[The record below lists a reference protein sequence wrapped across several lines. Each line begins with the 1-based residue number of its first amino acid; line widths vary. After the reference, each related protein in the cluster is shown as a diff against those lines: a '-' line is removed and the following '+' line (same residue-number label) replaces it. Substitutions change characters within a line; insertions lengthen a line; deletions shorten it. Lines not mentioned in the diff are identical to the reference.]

1 MRAKYSF
8 MAKQLEAA
16 VDLRKKMEEHN
27 RDQQRQL
34 TAEREEKKNLQK
46 RYQLHCA
53 TLFLT
58 WCVFYKFIHFD
69 PRLSLVEAELRK
81 NSKRMPTVA
90 EPPSST
96 DNLTQVRHS

>member
-46 RYQLHCA
+46 RY
-53 TLFLT
+53 
-58 WCVFYKFIHFD
+58 FY
-69 PRLSLVEAELRK
+69 RLRRVLIWSAYY
-81 NSKRMPTVA
+81 T
-90 EPPSST
+90 T
-96 DNLTQVRHS
+96 DY

>member
-16 VDLRKKMEEHN
+16 VELRKKMEEHN

-46 RYQLHCA
+46 RYDHTAQH
-53 TLFLT
+53 LF
-58 WCVFYKFIHFD
+58 
-69 PRLSLVEAELRK
+69 S
-81 NSKRMPTVA
+81 SK
-90 EPPSST
+90 SFC
-96 DNLTQVRHS
+96 

>member
-46 RYQLHCA
+46 RYFNHLRR
-53 TLFLT
+53 
-58 WCVFYKFIHFD
+58 VFNESADDTTYYLIWF
-69 PRLSLVEAELRK
+69 
-81 NSKRMPTVA
+81 
-90 EPPSST
+90 
-96 DNLTQVRHS
+96 

>member
-46 RYQLHCA
+46 RYSN
-53 TLFLT
+53 
-58 WCVFYKFIHFD
+58 
-69 PRLSLVEAELRK
+69 RLRRVLI
-81 NSKRMPTVA
+81 
-90 EPPSST
+90 
-96 DNLTQVRHS
+96 